1 MKGLFKKYIPD
12 PQQLKEQRFIRIFG
26 RWLLDPNLFHLNR
39 RSVSGGVLVGMICA
53 FTPIFPQMLT
63 SAGLSILFRV
73 NMPIAVAL
81 VWLTNPVTIPPAF
94 YVAYL
99 FGLWMLGQDS
109 SIGEFQMNFEW
120 IMESLDHIWWPLL
133 LGGFTIGV
141 ITGLI
146 GFFLVRGLWRWHIV
160 NQMRKRKIK
169 RNGAQLSAINPSE
182 M

>member
-1 MKGLFKKYIPD
+1 
-12 PQQLKEQRFIRIFG
+12 
-26 RWLLDPNLFHLNR
+26 
-39 RSVSGGVLVGMICA
+39 
-53 FTPIFPQMLT
+53 
-63 SAGLSILFRV
+63 
-73 NMPIAVAL
+73 
-81 VWLTNPVTIPPAF
+81 
-94 YVAYL
+94 
-99 FGLWMLGQDS
+99 MLGQDS

-146 GFFLVRGLWRWHIV
+146 GFFLMRGLWRWHIV